1 MIKFQSLN
9 EKKIVLLLIV
19 FSTFFS
25 FLIGIFQIHK
35 IHKKNL
41 IELNSEIDPKTFYG
55 FDFHF
60 YGDAGFKW
68 IQIQDLK
75 SKNFKDITC
84 SYPGKEFDP
93 NFVQTKKTGVI
104 TIQNESCYYL
114 FPYALSYIMYFPTIF
129 WGQIGIM
136 VFQHILVGF
145 ILYWMF
151 QIGKILKLD
160 FWKIILSLFLIR
172 FGTSYGTSVFDLE
185 EHILTGFLFLFAIY
199 RLLLKPNK
207 LQIWMSGFCIGLLFL
222 FRPETCVN
230 VLVYPLAI
238 YNLSVDRIKNP
249 MSQVKIAIFGIVSS
263 ILPILLLNQVLV
275 HHPLGIKA
283 FDPIHYV
290 SFGERIVGLIRNL
303 FYYSPFYFN
312 PLLFQMPILVFA
324 LFQFRFHQYQ
334 KESSEI
340 KFLYTFLWALPIL
353 ILVSPTSATYY
364 LGLRFAYFLYPIFVI
379 LTFHTVHLDT
389 LNKKIGFGLFYGWS
403 IVTLI
408 LSFNFSFLIYKGYDL
423 NYTLLKQ
430 NKTEVVLVRDMG
442 ALMSLSDLY
451 LSGKNI
457 LTFEEKS
464 LIEMSQEIE
473 KLNPDTEISIIQ
485 SRYSGAPIQLGQIAK
500 AYSLKSKIENASIS
514 VYKYSSIKH

>member
-1 MIKFQSLN
+1 MEVNPQS
-9 EKKIVLLLIV
+9 
-19 FSTFFS
+19 FF
-25 FLIGIFQIHK
+25 
-35 IHKKNL
+35 
-41 IELNSEIDPKTFYG
+41 G

-129 WGQIGIM
+129 GGQIGIM

-160 FWKIILSLFLIR
+160 FWKILLSLILIR
-172 FGTSYGTSVFDLE
+172 FGTSYGTAVFDLE

-207 LQIWMSGFCIGLLFL
+207 HQIWMSGFFIGLLFL

-230 VLVYPLAI
+230 LLVYPLAI
-238 YNLSVDRIKNP
+238 YNLSVDRIKKP
-249 MSQVKIAIFGIVSS
+249 MNQVMIAIFGIISS
-263 ILPILLLNQVLV
+263 ILPILILNQGLV

-290 SFGERIVGLIRNL
+290 SFGERISGLIRNL
-303 FYYSPFYFN
+303 FFYSPFYFN
-312 PLLFQMPILVFA
+312 PLLFQMPILVLA

-340 KFLYTFLWALPIL
+340 KFLYTLLFSLPIL
-353 ILVSPTSATYY
+353 LFVSPTSATYY
-364 LGLRFAYFLYPIFVI
+364 LGLRFAYFLYPILVI
-379 LTFHTVHLDT
+379 LIFHTVHLDT
-389 LNKKIGFGLFYGWS
+389 LNKKIGFGILYGWS
-403 IVTLI
+403 IVTFLM
-408 LSFNFSFLIYKGYDL
+408 SFNFSFLIYKGYDL
-423 NYTLLKQ
+423 NYKLLKQ
-430 NKTEVVLVRDMG
+430 NKTELVFVRDMG

-457 LTFEEKS
+457 LAFEDKS
-464 LIEMSQEIE
+464 FPEMIQEVGKRQPGSE
-473 KLNPDTEISIIQ
+473 TTIIQ
-485 SRYSGAPIQLGQIAK
+485 SKYSGEPIPFTQIANDYIQKSKFENPSISIVQYAPI
-500 AYSLKSKIENASIS
+500 
-514 VYKYSSIKH
+514 KH

>member
-1 MIKFQSLN
+1 MTFRSMN

-25 FLIGIFQIHK
+25 FCLGIFQIHK

-41 IELNSEIDPKTFYG
+41 IELKMEVDPQTFYG

-75 SKNFKDITC
+75 AKNFRDITC

-93 NFVQTKKTGVI
+93 NFSQIKKSGVI
-104 TIQNESCYYL
+104 TVQNGSCYYL
-114 FPYALSYIMYFPTIF
+114 FPFALSYIMYLPTIF
-129 WGQIGIM
+129 SGQIGIV
-136 VFQHILVGF
+136 VFQHILVAF
-145 ILYWMF
+145 MLYWMY
-151 QIGKILKLD
+151 QIGKILRLD
-160 FWKIILSLFLIR
+160 FWKILLSMVLIR

-185 EHILTGFLFLFAIY
+185 EHILTGFIFLFAIY

-207 LQIWMSGFCIGLLFL
+207 HQIWMSGFFIGLLFL

-230 VLVYPLAI
+230 LLVYPLAI
-238 YNLSVDRIKNP
+238 YNLSVDRIREP
-249 MSQVKIAIFGIVSS
+249 MSQVMIAIFGIVSS
-263 ILPILLLNQVLV
+263 ILPILILNQVLV

-290 SFGERIVGLIRNL
+290 SFGERSLGLIRNL
-303 FYYSPFYFN
+303 FFYSPFYFN
-312 PLLFQMPILVFA
+312 PLLFQLPILVFA
-324 LFQFRFHQYQ
+324 LFQFRFHRYQ
-334 KESSEI
+334 KERSEI

-364 LGLRFAYFLYPIFVI
+364 LGLRFAYFLYPILVI
-379 LTFHTVHLDT
+379 LIFHTVHLGT
-389 LNKKIGFGLFYGWS
+389 LNKKIGFGLLYSWS
-403 IVTLI
+403 IVTFI
-408 LSFNFSFLIYKGYDL
+408 MSFNFSFLIYKGYDL

-430 NKTEVVLVRDMG
+430 NKTELVFVRDMG

-451 LSGKNI
+451 LSGINI
-457 LTFEEKS
+457 FAFEEKS
-464 LIEMSQEIE
+464 FLEMIQEVGKRQPGSE
-473 KLNPDTEISIIQ
+473 FSIIQ
-485 SRYSGAPIQLGQIAK
+485 SRYSSGPIPLTQIANE
-500 AYSLKSKIENASIS
+500 YILKSKFENPSIS
-514 VYKYSSIKH
+514 IDQYAPIKH